1 MLCTCLCSQ
10 QFPPDA
16 SPGLR
21 KRYGPHCKSSC
32 DSNGRCLRSGPAH
45 HHQQSRATW
54 VNCAIQVSPD
64 ERESFQQLVLESCGW
79 GIVHLKCLLSWMRIL
94 HLVSFF
100 FNQRNTQ
107 SRQWLYQRL
116 SNKYKEHVDH
126 RGVLGRL
133 TGLFWMSMPNDCV
146 YRESEFALWCIQILI
161 H

>member
-1 MLCTCLCSQ
+1 MCPLHTVLRIQHVLCTCLCSQ

-21 KRYGPHCKSSC
+21 KPYGPHCKSSC

-54 VNCAIQVSPD
+54 VNCAIQVSRD

-100 FNQRNTQ
+100 FLIKEIPRADSGYTKGYQTNTR
-107 SRQWLYQRL
+107 SMLIT
-116 SNKYKEHVDH
+116 
-126 RGVLGRL
+126 GVCWKG
-133 TGLFWMSMPNDCV
+133 
-146 YRESEFALWCIQILI
+146 
-161 H
+161 

>member
-1 MLCTCLCSQ
+1 MVVCPVHTVLRIQHVLCTCLCSQ

-21 KRYGPHCKSSC
+21 KPYGPHCKSSC

-54 VNCAIQVSPD
+54 MNSAMQVSPD

-79 GIVHLKCLLSWMRIL
+79 GIIHLKCLLNWMRIL

-100 FNQRNTQ
+100 FFLIKEIPRADSGYTKGYQTNTR
-107 SRQWLYQRL
+107 S
-116 SNKYKEHVDH
+116 
-126 RGVLGRL
+126 
-133 TGLFWMSMPNDCV
+133 
-146 YRESEFALWCIQILI
+146 ILI
-161 H
+161 TGVCWEG